1 MYYPDVLEEV
11 VEVRVQQAAEAAN
24 IALWLLVW
32 AGYIHWVCRIHQIQ
46 YMQDLADE
54 EFAG

>member
-1 MYYPDVLEEV
+1 M
-11 VEVRVQQAAEAAN
+11 EVRVQQAAEAAN